1 MEENNESANSIKKVV
16 VIGPESTGKS
26 TLSAALATY
35 YNTAWVPEY
44 ARHYLDRLDRPYE
57 KNDLIKIATGQL
69 QWEDEKVKEANKLL
83 ICDTDLIVL
92 KIWSEHKYSDCP
104 QEILDQVKTRSYNL
118 YLLTDIDLPWKD
130 DPQRENPHL
139 RDYFMDIFEQEIKAT
154 GVPYVKISGDHYQRM
169 KKAVEAVDKFLL
181 S

>member
-1 MEENNESANSIKKVV
+1 MDENNEVSDHIKKVV

-44 ARHYLDRLDRPYE
+44 ARHYIERLDRPYE
-57 KNDLIKIATGQL
+57 KSDLSKIAEGQL

-83 ICDTDLIVL
+83 ICDTDLIVI
-92 KIWSEHKYSDCP
+92 KIWSEHKYGDCAS
-104 QEILDQVKTRSYNL
+104 QILEQIKSRPYDL
-118 YLLTDIDLPWKD
+118 YLLTDVDLPWQE

-139 RDYFMDIFEQEIKAT
+139 RDYFMDIFEQEIEAT
-154 GVPYVKISGDHYQRM
+154 GVPFVKISGDHYQRM
-169 KKAVEAVDKFLL
+169 KKAVEAVDGMFR
-181 S
+181 